1 MPGALP
7 WVKSPRGLVV
17 TVRLTPKGGRDAL
30 DGVTS
35 LADGTPVLKA
45 RVRAAPHEGM
55 ANAALTALLA
65 KTVGVPPSRVTLQAG
80 ATARVKTVAIEGATA
95 ELAARL
101 TQSLGKAAA

>member
-1 MPGALP
+1 MPSALP
-7 WVKSPRGLVV
+7 WVQSPRGLVV

-35 LADGTPVLKA
+35 LADGTPVLKV

-55 ANAALTALLA
+55 ANTALTALLA

-80 ATARVKTVAIEGATA
+80 ATSRVKTLAIEGAAA
-95 ELAARL
+95 ELSARL